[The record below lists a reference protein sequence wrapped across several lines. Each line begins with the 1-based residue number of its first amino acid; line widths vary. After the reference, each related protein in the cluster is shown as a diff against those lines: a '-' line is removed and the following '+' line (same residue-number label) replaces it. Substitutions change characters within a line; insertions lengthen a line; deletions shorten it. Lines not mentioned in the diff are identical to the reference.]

1 MISSQK
7 LTLQDLKN
15 HCKELDT
22 VSYNTD
28 AILTMRAM
36 ETEQMP
42 EHLAT
47 HHKSQKERNEE
58 IL

>member
-1 MISSQK
+1 MDETSTVLMVYRI
-7 LTLQDLKN
+7 

-28 AILTMRAM
+28 AILTGRAM
-36 ETEQMP
+36 ETEQIP
-42 EHLAT
+42 EHLTT